1 MDHQTAVCPISRVAE
16 LLGDHSS
23 LLIVRDLLSGPRR
36 FCELERSLE
45 HVSTRTLTLKL
56 KHLEHEGLLERR
68 ELVKPVRVEYRLTSK
83 GRALRKLVDSARAYG
98 ERYLC

>member
-1 MDHQTAVCPISRVAE
+1 MDHKAEVCPIDRVAT

-23 LLIVRDLLSGPRR
+23 LLIIRDLLEGPKR

-45 HVSTRTLTLKL
+45 HVSTRTLTIKL
-56 KHLEHEGLLERR
+56 KHLDHEGLLERR
-68 ELVKPVRVEYRLTSK
+68 ELSAPARVEYRLTAK
-83 GRALRKLVDSARAYG
+83 GRALKKLVDSARAYG